1 MKAKIT
7 LVFILGAMIGLISG
21 CSKESI
27 PSSIPDTPQK
37 TEPSSL
43 SASSPS
49 ETESQS
55 IADIEMPELPGREGD
70 QPLVRLL
77 GTKEEL
83 FAFAEWVGTG
93 ASYYCQ
99 DLTWQL
105 DADINL
111 EGEPWSPIGP
121 LKNVID
127 LRDAQVQLEG
137 YDYLIQ
143 KVAQEKE
150 KNPEFIED
158 MRSYLGFFG
167 TFDGNGHRITGL
179 NVPYENVQSREDRY
193 TQSGF
198 FAVLG
203 AGSQVLNLHIEGSV
217 QGFGNTGGL
226 AGQGPYGRYTEA
238 PASVIGCSFRG
249 TVVLPTEIY
258 RSHGG
263 FGGLIGSTGEDLQV
277 RRSFALAD
285 VSGDNNV
292 GGLIGSANN
301 NSSITDCFCQGTV
314 TAVPAIQ
321 KEGRLLVSNIGG
333 LIGADYSSTVTN
345 CYSDTNLLITSMS
358 GPVGGLIGY
367 HSGQDFGCVYNAQKT
382 GAWGPGYAYP
392 GSNAKFNA
400 TALSPQ
406 EMKDPQIFRDLGWD
420 LDAVWQLEEGDTAP
434 TLRN

>member
-1 MKAKIT
+1 MKAKIA
-7 LVFILGAMIGLISG
+7 LIFALGVMTGLISG
-21 CSKESI
+21 CSREST
-27 PSSIPDTPQK
+27 PSSVPDSSGG

-43 SASSPS
+43 SSSQPS
-49 ETESQS
+49 ETDAQDTAE
-55 IADIEMPELPGREGD
+55 IEMPELPGREGD

-105 DADINL
+105 DADIDL

-121 LKNVID
+121 LKNVLD
-127 LRDAQVQLEG
+127 LRDAKTQLEG

-143 KVAQEKE
+143 KITQEKE
-150 KNPEFIED
+150 ENPEFYED

-179 NVPYENVQSREDRY
+179 NVPYENVQCQEDPY

-203 AGSQVLNLHIEGSV
+203 AGSLVRDLHIEGTV
-217 QGFGNTGGL
+217 QGFGDTGGL
-226 AGQGPYGRYTEA
+226 AGRGPYGLHTET
-238 PASVIGCSFRG
+238 PAFVIGCSFTG
-249 TVVLPTEIY
+249 TVELPTGIY

-263 FGGLIGSTGEDLQV
+263 FGGLIGSTGEDLQI
-277 RRSFALAD
+277 RNSFALAD

-301 NSSITDCFCQGTV
+301 NSEILNCFCRGTV
-314 TAVPAIQ
+314 TAVPAFQ
-321 KEGRLLVSNIGG
+321 KEGKLLVSNIGG
-333 LIGADYSSTVTN
+333 LTGASYNGTFIN
-345 CYSDTNLLITSMS
+345 CYSDTNLVITAMS
-358 GPVGGLIGY
+358 GPIGGFIGY
-367 HSGQDFGCVYNAQKT
+367 HSGQDSGCVYNAQKT
-382 GAWGPGYAYP
+382 GDWGPGYAYP
-392 GSNAKFNA
+392 GSNTKFNA
-400 TALSPQ
+400 IALSPE

-420 LDAVWQLEEGDTAP
+420 LDVVWQLEEGDISP
-434 TLRN
+434 SLRS